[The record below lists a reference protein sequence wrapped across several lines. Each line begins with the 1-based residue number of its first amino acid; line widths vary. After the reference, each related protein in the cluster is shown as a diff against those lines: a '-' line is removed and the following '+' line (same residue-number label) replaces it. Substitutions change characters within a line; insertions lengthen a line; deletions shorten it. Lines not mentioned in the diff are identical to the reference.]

1 MKGSPCDAYLL
12 RNEDIMLRPWR
23 DIFTTLSVPHH
34 LTSQKYKYK
43 VMKKYRHYAQNLGSM
58 AQRLHQSKRPT
69 QPYLQWS
76 PMLPNVFENCIP
88 TSPGMGSQEKK
99 SIEIVEHGLKWLEYS
114 CRIKPLELNPMLEE
128 GYHPVD
134 SGSKFIRII
143 SHKGCFHGGDI
154 DDAMQ

>member
-1 MKGSPCDAYLL
+1 M
-12 RNEDIMLRPWR
+12 
-23 DIFTTLSVPHH
+23 
-34 LTSQKYKYK
+34 YKYCNDRCSSQFYIFP
-43 VMKKYRHYAQNLGSM
+43 VG
-58 AQRLHQSKRPT
+58 T
-69 QPYLQWS
+69 CD
-76 PMLPNVFENCIP
+76 MLPNIFENCIP
-88 TSPGMGSQEKK
+88 TSPWMGSQEKTN
-99 SIEIVEHGLKWLEYS
+99 IETVEHGLKWLEYS